1 MNDRLINLIL
11 GSESEVSSRI
21 KTIILNVALTI
32 LSIELAV
39 YAVKANG
46 YTIVTL
52 TFDIASF
59 IKLFSEY
66 YIFGF
71 LLLVGGIMFVS
82 AIGIRILQGVSII
95 FWSVRYRYSKKSLI
109 KSGNFWFD
117 RIQKDRWETLL
128 NSRGETDER
137 VLEVLRLML
146 LAYISNETIIKDNFQ
161 PFYSERT
168 YAFFIGFMAPGLI
181 GLGKDYFVRE
191 YMRKKVRRLK
201 KLHKRSI
208 PSTT

>member
-1 MNDRLINLIL
+1 MNGRLVNLIL
-11 GSESEVSSRI
+11 GNESEVSSRV
-21 KTIILNVALTI
+21 KTIILNIALTI

-52 TFDIASF
+52 TFDIASL

-82 AIGIRILQGVSII
+82 AIGIRIVQGISVI

-109 KSGNFWFD
+109 KSGNFWFGRTKKKQMGNITQFD
-117 RIQKDRWETLL
+117 
-128 NSRGETDER
+128 SR
-137 VLEVLRLML
+137 
-146 LAYISNETIIKDNFQ
+146 N
-161 PFYSERT
+161 
-168 YAFFIGFMAPGLI
+168 
-181 GLGKDYFVRE
+181 
-191 YMRKKVRRLK
+191 
-201 KLHKRSI
+201 
-208 PSTT
+208 